1 MSYLYRRR
9 PHLFRRLIKTLGP
22 HGVLVWGISV
32 SVILSLTSGV
42 VNALT
47 GLDGTLLLSTS
58 VVALTVSWV
67 LALFP
72 LSTWVGA
79 FVSLAVGLG
88 YLVVR
93 VGRLLPSLMVIWRA
107 WVEVALQLLRWYWTA
122 ELPELPPLAQ
132 FYLDFWRDMGVVL
145 GRTVSWLASLVA
157 GRGAF
162 DVVGSAMVW
171 GLVVWFYSAW
181 AGWVIARHH
190 KPLIGILPGAL
201 LLSFAIS
208 YTRSNPYVLLPVLGL
223 TLLLM
228 ALTGQQHREHRWAR
242 WGIDFSQG
250 LWGELAMA
258 ATGLAIGLVI
268 VSAIA
273 PSVTVEK
280 IADWVRDVTDR
291 GQETRTEQIAEGLGL
306 EQKPEPE
313 PRPVSPVEEIRVTG
327 LPQSHLIGAG
337 PELRRL
343 IVMVIRTGEL
353 QPGLPEDPMMF
364 TAPRH
369 YWRAIT
375 YDYYFGR
382 GWATSYTESK
392 RYEPGAVIQQPE
404 GAHLHPLRQEVRL
417 VSDRLGGLIHVD
429 GQLVS
434 VDQPSEIAWRWPDEI
449 FAATTE
455 ARQYRAD
462 SVYTVVTAEELRG
475 APTEYP
481 EWMPG
486 RYLQLPDDLPPRV
499 MTLARDLTAT
509 EPTPYDRALA
519 IERYLRQFP
528 YTTDVEQPPPG
539 EDIAD
544 FFLFELQEGY
554 CDYYA
559 TAMVVLARAAG
570 LPARLVVGYASGSY
584 DVLNARYIVT
594 EADAHAWPEIYFP
607 GYGWIEF
614 EPTAGRPPFNRDV
627 EETDFIWP
635 DREPLTPLVP
645 PEERKGPP
653 ASWIVGRTLLLGLA
667 GSVGVVIVATS
678 ADLIVLLSSSSE
690 RMMQRLRQRLQRHAR
705 QLGLWAE
712 PGMTVEELTEQ
723 LAERVEAIAQ
733 AHGFSGIEFLEPAM
747 DEIHRLAEL
756 YVQVWYTPTAT
767 LTREERWEAGWLW
780 WRLRLRLWLARLWR
794 RAVTEEPA

>member
-1 MSYLYRRR
+1 MSYPYCR
-9 PHLFRRLIKTLGP
+9 PRSFQRLIRALGP
-22 HGVLVWGISV
+22 HGVLVWGISLII
-32 SVILSLTSGV
+32 ILSLTSGMA
-42 VNALT
+42 NALA
-47 GLDGTLLLSTS
+47 GLDGVLLLSTS
-58 VVALTVSWV
+58 VAALTVGWV

-72 LSTWVGA
+72 ISTWVGA
-79 FVSLAVGLG
+79 LVSLVAGMG
-88 YLVVR
+88 FLVVR
-93 VGRLLPSLMVIWRA
+93 VGRLIPSLMVIWRA
-107 WVEVALQLLRWYWTA
+107 LIEVVLQLVRWYWTA
-122 ELPELPPLAQ
+122 EFPELPPLGQ
-132 FYLDFWRDMGVVL
+132 FYLDFWRDMSVVL
-145 GRTVSWLASLVA
+145 GRTVTWLGSLVA
-157 GRGAF
+157 GRGGF

-181 AGWVIARHH
+181 AGWVVARHH
-190 KPLIGILPGAL
+190 KPLVGILPGAL

-208 YTRSNPYVLLPVLGL
+208 YTGSNPYVLLPVLGL

-228 ALTGQQHREHRWAR
+228 ALSGQRRREHRWAR

-250 LWGELAMA
+250 LWGDLAMA

-280 IADWVRDVTDR
+280 IADWVREVTDR

-306 EQKPEPE
+306 EQKPE

-343 IVMVIRTGEL
+343 IVMVISTGEL
-353 QPGLPEDPMMF
+353 EPGLPEDPAIF
-364 TAPRH
+364 VAPRH

-382 GWATSYTESK
+382 GWATSYTESEK
-392 RYEPGAVIQQPE
+392 YEPGTVIQQPE
-404 GAHLHPLRQEVRL
+404 GAHLHPLRQEVRF

-429 GQLVS
+429 GRLVS
-434 VDQPSEIAWRWPDEI
+434 VDQPVEIAWRWPDEI

-462 SVYTVVTAEELRG
+462 SVYTVVTADELRG
-475 APTEYP
+475 APAEYP

-499 MTLARDLTAT
+499 ITLARDLTAT
-509 EPTPYDRALA
+509 EPTPYDRAVA

-528 YTTDVEQPPPG
+528 YTTDVERPPVG
-539 EDIAD
+539 KDIAD

-614 EPTAGRPPFNRDV
+614 EPTAGRPPLNRDV
-627 EETDFIWP
+627 EESDFIWP

-645 PEERKGPP
+645 PEERKVSPT
-653 ASWIVGRTLLLGLA
+653 SWIVGRGLLLGLA
-667 GSVGVVIVATS
+667 GTLSVAIVATS

-690 RMMQRLRQRLQRHAR
+690 RMMQRLRRRLRWHAR
-705 QLGLWAE
+705 QLGLWVE
-712 PGMTVEELTEQ
+712 PGTTVEELTGR
-723 LAERVEAIAQ
+723 LAERVEVIAQ
-733 AHGFSGIEFLEPAM
+733 AHGFSGIEFVEPAI
-747 DEIHRLAEL
+747 DEIQRLAEL

-767 LTREERWEAGWLW
+767 LTRRERWEAGWLW
-780 WRLRLRLWLARLWR
+780 WRLRLRLWLAWLWR
-794 RAVTEEPA
+794 RTATEGLA

>member
-1 MSYLYRRR
+1 
-9 PHLFRRLIKTLGP
+9 
-22 HGVLVWGISV
+22 
-32 SVILSLTSGV
+32 
-42 VNALT
+42 
-47 GLDGTLLLSTS
+47 
-58 VVALTVSWV
+58 VALTVSWV

-509 EPTPYDRALA
+509 EPTPYDRAVA

-544 FFLFELQEGY
+544 FFLFELQ
-554 CDYYA
+554 
-559 TAMVVLARAAG
+559 
-570 LPARLVVGYASGSY
+570 RLVVGYASGSY

>member
-509 EPTPYDRALA
+509 EPTPYDRAVA

-627 EETDFIWP
+627 EERDFIWP